1 MVRICLVSLRAASS
15 LADADGIP
23 MLNAGNARLLHA
35 DTHACGCIAAVI
47 PMASPFGVGGAGLHV
62 PCNESERIKWHLVCL
77 SLGLMSRATR
87 NDQAALAWAHRLPLA
102 AGAKA
107 AGQGCWAGPAVG
119 IGVAPR
125 AEGRALV
132 MP

>member
-1 MVRICLVSLRAASS
+1 MCSS
-15 LADADGIP
+15 DL
-23 MLNAGNARLLHA
+23 
-35 DTHACGCIAAVI
+35 
-47 PMASPFGVGGAGLHV
+47 FGVGGAGLHV

-132 MP
+132 MPCGSMAGLRVAATRHAGAAQRPSLR